1 MILETHEK
9 AKVSRTKR
17 LCGIGGVHEKPRWQA
32 VALSRESGNMIPMSK
47 VLPSRPRIASKAKQS
62 FALVVSGYN
71 GEYTSALEKNARAE
85 LLAIHPGAK
94 VETFEAPGS
103 FEIPL
108 LVNLLAKRK
117 KYSAIL
123 GLGVI
128 IEGRTAHASLIA
140 GTITQSLQKISL
152 EHSVP
157 VIHEVLLVH
166 NEAQARERCIG
177 AKLNRGREAARAA
190 ATAARSVRASLK
202 N

>member
-1 MILETHEK
+1 
-9 AKVSRTKR
+9 
-17 LCGIGGVHEKPRWQA
+17 
-32 VALSRESGNMIPMSK
+32 MSK
-47 VLPSRPRIASKAKQS
+47 ALPARPRIASRAKHA
-62 FALVVSGYN
+62 FALVVSSYN

-117 KYSAIL
+117 KYDAVL

-157 VIHEVLLVH
+157 VIHEVLLVK
-166 NEAQARERCIG
+166 NEAQARERCLG

-190 ATAARSVRASLK
+190 AAVVQALAKVTSNK
-202 N
+202 